1 MLSTWEERRM
11 SSFFEFCI
19 GTFVLVIAYSL
30 HIIARELRSIAEE
43 MRKKSSIRTFQCQ

>member
-11 SSFFEFCI
+11 SSFFECCI

-30 HIIARELRSIAEE
+30 PIIARALRSIAEE
-43 MRKKSSIRTFQCQ
+43 MQKKS